1 MITTG
6 AEPERTIM
14 MSVIK
19 NDFGKSVTVGL
30 GMAAVQAAFLPA
42 EERIQSAVSREYIH
56 SIQNM
61 VSRKCHQEQGKV
73 QHEEK

>member
-19 NDFGKSVTVGL
+19 NDFGKSVTAGL
-30 GMAAVQAAFLPA
+30 GMAVQVAFPPA
-42 EERIQSAVSREYIH
+42 EERIQSAASREYIH

-61 VSRKCHQEQGKV
+61 VSQKCHQEQGKV

>member
-6 AEPERTIM
+6 AEPERAIM
-14 MSVIK
+14 MSAIK
-19 NDFGKSVTVGL
+19 NDFGKSVTAGL
-30 GMAAVQAAFLPA
+30 GMAVQAAFSPS
-42 EERIQSAVSREYIH
+42 EERMQNAASRAYIH